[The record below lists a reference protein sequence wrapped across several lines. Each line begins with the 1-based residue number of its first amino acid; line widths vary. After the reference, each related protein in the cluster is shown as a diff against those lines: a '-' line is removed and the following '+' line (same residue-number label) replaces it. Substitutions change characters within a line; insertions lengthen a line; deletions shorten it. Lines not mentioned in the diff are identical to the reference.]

1 MFRKAALILS
11 LSFCAANLSY
21 AAPPPAPA
29 PMKPPAST
37 MVKPSFDCAAAKSK
51 WKLLICGDDA
61 LAALDMQEDT
71 LLRRAR
77 AKAVAPDAV
86 NAEQDLWVSEREA
99 CTSVGCLTVA
109 YRRRI
114 RELHNWTN

>member
-1 MFRKAALILS
+1 MA
-11 LSFCAANLSY
+11 
-21 AAPPPAPA
+21 
-29 PMKPPAST
+29 
-37 MVKPSFDCAAAKSK
+37 KPSFDCAAAKSK
-51 WKLLICGDDA
+51 WKLLICGNDD

-86 NAEQDLWVSEREA
+86 NAEQDLWISERDA

>member
-21 AAPPPAPA
+21 AAAPPAQA
-29 PMKPPAST
+29 PVKPP
-37 MVKPSFDCAAAKSK
+37 VKPSFDCAAAKSK
-51 WKLLICGDDA
+51 WKLLICGNDD

-86 NAEQDLWVSEREA
+86 NAEQDLWISERDA

>member
-11 LSFCAANLSY
+11 LSFCAGAVAH
-21 AAPPPAPA
+21 AAQPPA
-29 PMKPPAST
+29 KPPVQ
-37 MVKPSFDCAAAKSK
+37 VKPSFDCATAKSK

-77 AKAVAPDAV
+77 VKAVTPDAV
-86 NAEQDLWVSEREA
+86 NAEQDLWVSERDA
-99 CTSVGCLTVA
+99 CTSAGCLTVA